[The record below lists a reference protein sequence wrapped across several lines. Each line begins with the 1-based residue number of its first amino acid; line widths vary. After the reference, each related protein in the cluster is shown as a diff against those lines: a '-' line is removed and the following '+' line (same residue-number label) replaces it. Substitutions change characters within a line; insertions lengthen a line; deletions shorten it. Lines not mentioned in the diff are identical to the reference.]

1 MHILFTFTTMNK
13 FLFIF
18 LFFIFGRVFSEN
30 ETSVAAISL
39 GTDVVVSENDFGKPS
54 PIFFNFF
61 RKKANRKKVI
71 SSLLAFPIPGGILGL
86 HRIYLGT
93 KPYVPVVY
101 IVTLGGGLFIL
112 PIIDFF
118 VLMCNKDVG
127 RFQNHPGI
135 FMWVDN
141 EKKKTENK
149 TN

>member
-1 MHILFTFTTMNK
+1 MSK

-18 LFFIFGRVFSEN
+18 LFLISCKVFSEN
-30 ETSVAAISL
+30 EIDIAAIRTNAVL
-39 GTDVVVSENDFGKPS
+39 TTINENSVNKPS

-61 RKKANRKKVI
+61 RKKANRKKI
-71 SSLLAFPIPGGILGL
+71 IASLLAFPIPGGILGL

-93 KPYVPVVY
+93 KPYVPVIY

-118 VLMCNKDVG
+118 VLLCNKDVS

-141 EKKKTENK
+141 EQKPTENK